1 MRARLIPIIALVV
14 SLAACST
21 TGPQNTS
28 SLFSA
33 REQIVEVV
41 NKLFIYTDEQ
51 DWESLQ
57 AEVFTNEVLF
67 DMVSVGA
74 KTVETKTSEEIT
86 QMWDAGFD
94 GLDAVHHQAGN
105 YIVDIEGD
113 NADVKAYAIAS
124 HYKKAAT
131 EGNIREFIGSY
142 DIGLIRDSQ
151 GWRIN
156 EFKYNLKYLDGNLEL
171 K

>member
-1 MRARLIPIIALVV
+1 MVIL
-14 SLAACST
+14 LAACSSFNQ
-21 TGPQNTS
+21 PINS
-28 SLFSA
+28 NNRFSD
-33 REQIVEVV
+33 REQIVEIV
-41 NKLFIYTDEQ
+41 NKLFVYTDEQ
-51 DWESLQ
+51 NWNALQ
-57 AEVFTNEVLF
+57 TEVFTNEVLF

-74 KTVETKTSEEIT
+74 ESVETKTAEEIT
-86 QMWDAGFD
+86 QMWDAGFE

-105 YIVDIEGD
+105 YIVDID
-113 NADVKAYAIAS
+113 DDTADVKAYAVAS

-142 DIGLIRDSQ
+142 DIGLVRNSQ

>member
-14 SLAACST
+14 SLAACNT

-28 SLFSA
+28 SPFSA

-41 NKLFIYTDEQ
+41 NKLFVYTDQQ
-51 DWESLQ
+51 DWESLKN
-57 AEVFTNEVLF
+57 EVFTNEVLF